1 MATRERSGKVAHMSK
16 LDSTPYADLVKRA
29 GKAADQALKRY
40 GKPAVQLD
48 ELRATLD
55 RELGGISLTELTL
68 KEREA
73 GW

>member
-1 MATRERSGKVAHMSK
+1 MATRERSGKMAQMYK

-40 GKPAVQLD
+40 GKPVIPLA

-55 RELGGISLTELTL
+55 RELGISLTGLIL
-68 KEREA
+68 KERQA

>member
-1 MATRERSGKVAHMSK
+1 MSK

-40 GKPAVQLD
+40 GKSAIPLD
-48 ELRATLD
+48 ELRTTLD
-55 RELGGISLTELTL
+55 RELSGISLTELIL
-68 KEREA
+68 KEWEA

>member
-1 MATRERSGKVAHMSK
+1 MYK

-40 GKPAVQLD
+40 GKPAIPLA

-55 RELGGISLTELTL
+55 RELSGISLTGLIL

>member
-1 MATRERSGKVAHMSK
+1 MADIYK

-29 GKAADQALKRY
+29 GKAADQALKHY
-40 GKPAVQLD
+40 GKPAIPLA

-55 RELGGISLTELTL
+55 RELSGISLTELIL

>member
-1 MATRERSGKVAHMSK
+1 MATRERSGKMARMYK
-16 LDSTPYADLVKRA
+16 LESTPYADLVKRA
-29 GKAADQALKRY
+29 GKAADQALKDY
-40 GKPAVQLD
+40 GKPTIPLA

-55 RELGGISLTELTL
+55 RELGSISLTGLIL

>member
-1 MATRERSGKVAHMSK
+1 MYK

-40 GKPAVQLD
+40 GKPAIPLA

-55 RELGGISLTELTL
+55 RELGISLTRLIL
-68 KEREA
+68 KERQA

>member
-1 MATRERSGKVAHMSK
+1 MATRERSGKMAQMYK

-40 GKPAVQLD
+40 GKPAIPLA

-55 RELGGISLTELTL
+55 RELGISLTGLIL
-68 KEREA
+68 KERQA

>member
-1 MATRERSGKVAHMSK
+1 MATRERSGKVADIYK

-40 GKPAVQLD
+40 GKPVIPLA

-55 RELGGISLTELTL
+55 RELGISLTGLIL
-68 KEREA
+68 KERQA

>member
-16 LDSTPYADLVKRA
+16 LDSTLYADLVKRA

-40 GKPAVQLD
+40 GKPAIPLA

-55 RELGGISLTELTL
+55 RELSGSLTGLIL

>member
-1 MATRERSGKVAHMSK
+1 MDK

-40 GKPAVQLD
+40 GKPVIPLA

-55 RELGGISLTELTL
+55 RELGISLTGLIL
-68 KEREA
+68 KERQA

>member
-1 MATRERSGKVAHMSK
+1 MATRERSGKMAHMYK
-16 LDSTPYADLVKRA
+16 LDSTPNADLVKRA

-40 GKPAVQLD
+40 GKPAIPLP

-55 RELGGISLTELTL
+55 RELSISLAGLIL
-68 KEREA
+68 KERQA

>member
-1 MATRERSGKVAHMSK
+1 MATRERSGKMAQMYK
-16 LDSTPYADLVKRA
+16 LDSTPYVDLVKRA

-40 GKPAVQLD
+40 GKPVIPLA

-55 RELGGISLTELTL
+55 RELGISLTGLIL
-68 KEREA
+68 KERQA